1 MHDMVVQNGGVV
13 VIPDILAIDPLDPND
28 MVRVARARAVR
39 NKADLD
45 GRVKHSLF
53 LTTSRRAGPSIFLRV
68 RSKLYIV

>member
-1 MHDMVVQNGGVV
+1 MHHMVVQNGGVV

-28 MVRVARARAVR
+28 MIRVARARAVR

-53 LTTSRRAGPSIFLRV
+53 LRTSRRGGPLNFSSRAV
-68 RSKLYIV
+68 